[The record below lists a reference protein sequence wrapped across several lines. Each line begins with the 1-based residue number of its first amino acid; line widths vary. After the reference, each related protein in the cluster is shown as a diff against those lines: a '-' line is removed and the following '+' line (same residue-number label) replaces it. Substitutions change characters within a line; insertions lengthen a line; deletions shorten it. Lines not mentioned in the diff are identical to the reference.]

1 MIYDYHVHTNYSFD
15 SRAVMSDVCAEAVE
29 RGLQEICFT
38 EHYAVNPVLPTYGHL
53 DFTQYFAEIER
64 CKQQYEGK
72 LIIKAGIELCEPHYM
87 QTQYEEALAH
97 QPLDFI
103 LGSVHNMNERKL
115 RLFLAQEGIDHYE
128 LYFREVLHMV
138 QHADIDIIA
147 HLDLLKR
154 YAVGNIGNYK
164 LSDYED
170 VIEAILQT
178 AITRHIGIEIN
189 TSGWRG
195 GAGEP
200 FPSRE
205 VLQLYRQMGGELLT
219 IGSDSHFVEHTGA
232 EISDAIQLAKECGFK
247 AIYTYNQRQPQAVA
261 LDEYYFDKK

>member
-1 MIYDYHVHTNYSFD
+1 
-15 SRAVMSDVCAEAVE
+15 
-29 RGLQEICFT
+29 
-38 EHYAVNPVLPTYGHL
+38 
-53 DFTQYFAEIER
+53 
-64 CKQQYEGK
+64 
-72 LIIKAGIELCEPHYM
+72 
-87 QTQYEEALAH
+87 
-97 QPLDFI
+97 
-103 LGSVHNMNERKL
+103 
-115 RLFLAQEGIDHYE
+115 
-128 LYFREVLHMV
+128 MV

-164 LSDYED
+164 LSDYHD

-200 FPSRE
+200 FPSKE

-261 LDEYYFDKK
+261 LDKYYFDKK